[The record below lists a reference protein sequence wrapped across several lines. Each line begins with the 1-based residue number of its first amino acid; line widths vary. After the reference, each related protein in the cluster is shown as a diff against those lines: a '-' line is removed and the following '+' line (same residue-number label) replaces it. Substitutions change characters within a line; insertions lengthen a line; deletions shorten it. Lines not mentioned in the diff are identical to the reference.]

1 MKPEEILNLGF
12 IQFAS
17 SPVHFAGLLEIA
29 HDEFLGHKFI
39 HTAIWGAQT
48 HFPARMSENFQTLSG
63 NIPRKIRGALNV
75 AAPRSEIITKLQFNA
90 EWVADMMAQFAPTL
104 SELNSVEDFTNL
116 RIGNVNPGPAI
127 ANEFV
132 TITKSRNSSPGK
144 NLILIRDLL
153 QSYLEVFSATQIFI
167 IQKSIEKLFLFNG
180 RFLHERA
187 VWDAGKTCN
196 IHVLIFETTR
206 DNLHIR
212 QQGFHDREN
221 NQRLMLEHWNAHSA
235 SEIDR
240 VKVSDQWFA
249 NLRGAKNPFSTG
261 NFQSAEIQKPYILYF
276 SNSDDEAVGF
286 WEHWSQHL
294 GTQVE
299 CVKELIR
306 IIEAQ
311 NEFSLVIRL
320 HPNLATKP
328 KGDQEEWLGL
338 PRSEKVR
345 VFKPNDPVSSY
356 SLLQGSQAV
365 ITFGSTIGIEA
376 AYMCKPVMVLAD
388 CKYDELGF
396 AFKPT
401 NWKAAQQWIES
412 SKLVTEDE
420 LLEKKMLSRIFGFFV
435 FTGGQRFK
443 FANLEEVGWG
453 AWAVKDF
460 IGYSWSEPPLVKFYR
475 KALLRF
481 KVWRFVRKVNN

>member
-1 MKPEEILNLGF
+1 MKPEVNLNVGF

-29 HDEFLGHKFI
+29 HDEFLGGKFI
-39 HTAIWGAQT
+39 HSAIWGAQT

-63 NIPRKIRGALNV
+63 NIPRKIRGALNT
-75 AAPRSEIITKLQFNA
+75 AAPTSDISAKLQFNA
-90 EWVADMMAQFAPTL
+90 EWVADMTAQFAPAL
-104 SELNSVEDFTNL
+104 SELKSVADFSNL
-116 RIGNVNPGPAI
+116 RIGKVNPGPAI

-132 TITKSRNSSPGK
+132 TITKSRNSSPAK
-144 NLILIRDLL
+144 NLSLIRAML
-153 QSYLEVFSATQIFI
+153 QSYLEVFSATQLFIF
-167 IQKSIEKLFLFNG
+167 QKSIEKLFLFNG

-187 VWDAGKTCN
+187 AWDAGKICN

-212 QQGFHDREN
+212 HQGFHDRVN
-221 NQRLMLEHWNAHSA
+221 NQRLMLEHWNALTA

-249 NLRGAKNPFSTG
+249 NLRGAKNPFSTD

-306 IIEAQ
+306 IIDAQ
-311 NEFSLVIRL
+311 NEFYLVIRL

-328 KGDQEEWLGL
+328 MSDQAEWLDL
-338 PRSEKVR
+338 PNSEKVR
-345 VFKPNDPVSSY
+345 VINPSDPISSY
-356 SLLQGSQAV
+356 SLIQGSQAV

-376 AYMCKPVMVLAD
+376 AYMSKPVMVLAD

-401 NWKAAQQWIES
+401 SWEAVKQWIGN
-412 SKLVTEDE
+412 SKLVTEYE
-420 LLEKKMLSRIFGFFV
+420 LYEKKTLSRIFGFFV
-435 FTGGQRFK
+435 FTGGRRFK
-443 FANLEEVGWG
+443 YANLEEIGWG

-460 IGYSWSEPPLVKFYR
+460 IGYSWNESSIVKFYR

-481 KVWRFVRKVNN
+481 KLWRFIRKVKN